1 MTKNRII
8 TLCILLL
15 VTCVSVDAQTRRN
28 NKRTRTRTRTTRV
41 QKPTATPKDN
51 TPRIDTI
58 AVVPKVEEPNYKSL
72 NDPMVVRYLRGGF
85 AKGKRLYLVTNTD
98 YDSLTA
104 EQKGTVLGKVA
115 QEFADYDM
123 NIYSGGQQRELWLN
137 TASGIKMIER
147 WNNDNL
153 QMEDYLPLE
162 LKRQGATKVFYYV
175 GGMLNGG
182 NGNTSYSL
190 NLRGGSYLY
199 KNLLDAS
206 VTLNLGGNKSEGSDG
221 QFTGDVGIDSRAY
234 LPFRIKNV
242 NLAPY
247 AGAGVSWVFAPNSMF
262 ELRLLA
268 GGCWFVGPGSLDI
281 GLQYGTETNFSLTLG
296 YTFRIS
302 VKKKKK

>member
-1 MTKNRII
+1 MTKNRIF
-8 TLCILLL
+8 TLCFLLL
-15 VTCVSVDAQTRRN
+15 LTCFSVDAQTRRN
-28 NKRTRTRTRTTRV
+28 NRRTRTRARTTRV
-41 QKPTATPKDN
+41 QQQVVPPKDN
-51 TPRIDTI
+51 APKIDTM
-58 AVVPKVEEPNYKSL
+58 VVAPPIQEPNYKTMS
-72 NDPMVVRYLRGGF
+72 DPMVVRYLCGGF
-85 AKGKRLYLVTNTD
+85 VKDKKLYLVTNSD
-98 YDSLTA
+98 YDSLNA
-104 EQKGTVLGKVA
+104 SQKQAVLSKVA
-115 QEFADYDM
+115 REFSDYDM
-123 NIYSGGQQRELWLN
+123 TIYSGDQLREIWLN
-137 TASGIKMIER
+137 TPSGLNMLER
-147 WNNDNL
+147 WNNDKL
-153 QMEDYLPLE
+153 QIENYQPLE
-162 LKRQGATKVFYYV
+162 LQRQGKTKVFYYV

-182 NGNTSYSL
+182 NGSTSYSL

-199 KNLLDAS
+199 KNLLDVS
-206 VTLNLGGNKSEGSDG
+206 VTMNLGGNKAEGSDSK
-221 QFTGDVGIDSRAY
+221 FIGDIGIDSRVY